1 MVIAVE
7 AHRIAYMALPKAGCS
22 SVKAALARLDPAVT
36 LPPESEIDL
45 MTWHAVYPTA
55 RFRPHR
61 WKQFGPD
68 WWRFCVVRDPA
79 RRLMSCYTDRVV
91 DKRDLHNSRKL
102 RRGRIDL
109 PRDPDPDFFFQ
120 NLRAYAEAS
129 SSIKHHCL
137 GAWLFLGPKPLAY
150 DRIYKTEE
158 LGRLAADLSDRT
170 GQPVAMPREN
180 RSSLALRLDDLAPAT
195 RDALRPFLAR
205 EYAYLSEF
213 YENPLS

>member
-22 SVKAALARLDPAVT
+22 SVKAALAQVDPAVT
-36 LPPESEIDL
+36 LPPEEEIDV
-45 MTWHAVYPTA
+45 MTWHAIYPTS

-61 WKQFGPD
+61 WKRFGPD

-91 DKRDLHNSRKL
+91 DKRDLHKSRKL
-102 RRGRIDL
+102 RRGRVDL
-109 PRDPDPDFFFQ
+109 PQDPDPDFFFR

-137 GAWLFLGPKPLAY
+137 GAWHFVGPRPLDY
-150 DRIYKTEE
+150 DRVYKTEE
-158 LGRLAADLSDRT
+158 MGQLAADLSERV
-170 GQPVAMPREN
+170 GQPVEMTREN
-180 RSSLALRLDDLAPAT
+180 RSSVTLALGDLAPAT

-205 EYAYLSEF
+205 EYEHLSDF
-213 YENPLS
+213 YENPLG